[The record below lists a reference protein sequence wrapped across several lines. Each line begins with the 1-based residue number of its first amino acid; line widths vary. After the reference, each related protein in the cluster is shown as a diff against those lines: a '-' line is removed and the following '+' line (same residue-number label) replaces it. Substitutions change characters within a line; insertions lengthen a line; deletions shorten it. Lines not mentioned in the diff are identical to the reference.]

1 MRQKK
6 ELKDSGWH
14 TLTVRFKT
22 GEFKRL
28 KVIQA
33 RKEKIEHR
41 KVSYTEIVLAGV
53 RLQDKDQPSDDA

>member
-6 ELKDSGWH
+6 ELKDAGHH

-22 GEFKRL
+22 DEFERL
-28 KVIQA
+28 KAIQA
-33 RKEKIEHR
+33 RKQKTDHR

-53 RLQDKDQPSDDA
+53 RLQDPRAQ